1 MNRRITPILLAI
13 VVLLAL
19 LAYISERPS
28 HAKTAKSG
36 NEKTA
41 GEGRA
46 DADKQASGARLFEID
61 QSDIQQVRVKKDYW
75 NTYALQRGSD
85 GSWKL
90 VEPSAE
96 PVAAAAVNTLLSTI
110 ETLPVLSV
118 IDMLSDDSERYR
130 QYGLWE
136 PAVEVTISDNKEA
149 HTLRVGSPTTDG
161 KGVYCVVVGRN
172 KVYVTTPE
180 AVRILSADLS
190 VYRQEVPKQA
200 NP

>member
-1 MNRRITPILLAI
+1 MNRKITPILLAI

-28 HAKTAKSG
+28 RIKTAKSG
-36 NEKTA
+36 NETTA
-41 GEGRA
+41 GDGRA
-46 DADKQASGARLFEID
+46 DANAQASGARLFEID
-61 QSDIQQVRVKKDYW
+61 QSDIHQVRIKKDYW
-75 NTYALQRGSD
+75 NTYTLQRGAD

-90 VEPSAE
+90 VEPATE
-96 PVAAAAVNTLLSTI
+96 PVVAAAMNTLLSTI
-110 ETLPVLSV
+110 EALPVLSV

-136 PAVEVTISDNKEA
+136 PAVEVTISDNKA
-149 HTLRVGSPTTDG
+149 VHTLRVGSPTADG

-172 KVYVTTPE
+172 KVYVTTPD
-180 AVRILSADLS
+180 AVRVLSTDLA
-190 VYRQEVPKQA
+190 VYRQETPKQA

>member
-1 MNRRITPILLAI
+1 MNRKITPILLAI

-19 LAYISERPS
+19 MAYLSERPS
-28 HAKTAKSG
+28 RAKTAKAG
-36 NEKTA
+36 DEKMA
-41 GEGRA
+41 ENGRT
-46 DADKQASGARLFEID
+46 DADKRVSGARLFEID

-75 NTYALQRGSD
+75 NTFALQRGAD
-85 GSWKL
+85 GAWKL

-96 PVAAAAVNTLLSTI
+96 PAAAAAVNTLLNTI

-136 PAVEVTISDNKEA
+136 PSVEVTISDNKEA

-172 KVYVTTPE
+172 KVYVTAPD
-180 AVRILSADLS
+180 AVRILSTDLAA
-190 VYRQEVPKQA
+190 YRQ
-200 NP
+200 